1 MNLIRYDRWGTDFVR
16 NLQKLILR
24 WYLQTEAYEISIHSF
39 FAEADAN
46 TSIIASYIIDFLY
59 VFHNHIPLFYSFY
72 PFPPR
77 LSLKAA
83 RKQLQISPAFHVH
96 LTFALLYSPLCA
108 DISPSPHL
116 PVFLSQ
122 QILKY
127 YIGAASYLAIADQAG
142 KDSRCKQPYNAIFP
156 DTFSETHCSNI
167 FSINIPYPL
176 LASCTNTWVT
186 APASFPFWI
195 IGDPLTSESSNG
207 QHFLLS

>member
-1 MNLIRYDRWGTDFVR
+1 MRAEIRAEKKTGMIFMNLIRYDRWGTDFVR

-24 WYLQTEAYEISIHSF
+24 WYLQAEAYEISIHSF

-46 TSIIASYIIDFLY
+46 TSNTASYIIDFLY

-72 PFPPR
+72 PFSPK

-116 PVFLSQ
+116 PVFLS
-122 QILKY
+122 
-127 YIGAASYLAIADQAG
+127 
-142 KDSRCKQPYNAIFP
+142 
-156 DTFSETHCSNI
+156 
-167 FSINIPYPL
+167 
-176 LASCTNTWVT
+176 
-186 APASFPFWI
+186 
-195 IGDPLTSESSNG
+195 
-207 QHFLLS
+207 